1 MQEKNERKISG
12 FGTNS
17 GSLGPKD
24 KNSFVY
30 MMALMMTLGTMT
42 SIIFHVFFQ
51 YKKNDTTYEVIID
64 EEDISRANDN
74 QAKPICTMTPLDWLK
89 EPQTYQV
96 RNSDTKKIQM
106 AICSPS

>member
-1 MQEKNERKISG
+1 
-12 FGTNS
+12 
-17 GSLGPKD
+17 
-24 KNSFVY
+24 
-30 MMALMMTLGTMT
+30 MTLGTMT

-106 AICSPS
+106 AICSPSWKSQARVERFLPVFLQVLKGGGMSLQLPLSQD